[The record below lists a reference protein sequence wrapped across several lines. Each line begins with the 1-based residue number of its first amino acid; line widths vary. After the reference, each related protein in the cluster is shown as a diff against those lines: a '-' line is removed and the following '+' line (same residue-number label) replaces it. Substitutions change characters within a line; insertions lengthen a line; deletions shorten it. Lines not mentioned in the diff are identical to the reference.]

1 MKTFTLRQLAE
12 YADAQYV
19 GDGDLALTGIATLQS
34 AQADQLSFLSNPKY
48 ARYLASTRA
57 GAVLVAP
64 AMQAQC
70 LTAVL
75 VHDDP
80 YLVYAR
86 LSHLWSP
93 LEPALTA
100 DEAARIDPSA
110 VIDPTAELGQ
120 GVVIEAGVV
129 IQAHACIGSG
139 SVIGANSVV
148 GMRSHIGENAR
159 LYAGVKI
166 YHDVKI
172 GRNCILQA
180 GVVIGSDGFGFA
192 PHKGQWIKI
201 AQLGGVE
208 IGDDVEIGANS
219 TIDRGALDPTVLG
232 NGVKLDNQVQIAHNV
247 TVGDHTVMAACCAV
261 AGSTSIGRHCVL
273 AGAVGVAGH
282 LTIVDRVHVTAMSMV
297 IKDLKEPGVYSS
309 GTGIQ
314 PNAEWRKSI
323 GRLRQLDQMAGRLK
337 AIERK
342 LKESSQEQAH
352 DTTQEPS

>member
-1 MKTFTLRQLAE
+1 MKTFTLGQLAE
-12 YADAQYV
+12 QTGAQCV
-19 GDGDLALTGIATLQS
+19 GNGDLPLTGIATLQS
-34 AQADQLSFLSNPKY
+34 AEPGQLSFLSNPKY
-48 ARYLASTRA
+48 AKHLATTRA
-57 GAVLVAP
+57 GAVILTP
-64 AMQAQC
+64 SMLAQC
-70 LTAVL
+70 PTAAL

-93 LEPALTA
+93 LE
-100 DEAARIDPSA
+100 EAPLSGEASRIHASA
-110 VIDPTAELGQ
+110 VIDPSAQLGRS
-120 GVVIEAGVV
+120 VVIEAGVV
-129 IQAHACIGSG
+129 IQADACIGDG
-139 SVIGANSVV
+139 AIIGANSVV
-148 GMRSHIGENAR
+148 GRRSRIGENAR

-166 YHDVKI
+166 YHDVQI

-192 PHKGQWIKI
+192 PHKGQWVKI
-201 AQLGGVE
+201 AQLGGVV

-219 TIDRGALDPTVLG
+219 TIDRGALDPTILG

-247 TVGDHTVMAACCAV
+247 SVGDHTVMAACCAV

-337 AIERK
+337 DIEK
-342 LKESSQEQAH
+342 QLKAQPKEQR
-352 DTTQEPS
+352 

>member
-1 MKTFTLRQLAE
+1 MKTFTLGQLADQ
-12 YADAQYV
+12 AGAQFV
-19 GDGDLALTGIATLQS
+19 GDGSLLLSGIATLQS
-34 AQADQLSFLSNPKY
+34 AEPGQLSFLSNPKY
-48 ARYLASTRA
+48 AKYLATTQA
-57 GAVLVAP
+57 GAVILAP
-64 AMQAQC
+64 SMQSECSTAM
-70 LTAVL
+70 L

-93 LEPALTA
+93 LEMAPMHG
-100 DEAARIDPSA
+100 EVSRIDASA
-110 VIDPTAELGQ
+110 VIDPSVQIGQ
-120 GVVIEAGVV
+120 SVVIEAGVV
-129 IQAHACIGSG
+129 IQADACIGDG
-139 SVIGANSVV
+139 AIIGANSVV
-148 GMRSHIGENAR
+148 GRRSRIGENAR

-166 YHDVKI
+166 YHDVQI
-172 GRNCILQA
+172 GRNCIVQA

-201 AQLGGVE
+201 AQLGGVV

-219 TIDRGALDPTVLG
+219 TIDRGALDPTILG

-282 LTIVDRVHVTAMSMV
+282 LTIVDKVHVTAMSMV

-337 AIERK
+337 EIEKK
-342 LKESSQEQAH
+342 LKEPLQGQC
-352 DTTQEPS
+352 